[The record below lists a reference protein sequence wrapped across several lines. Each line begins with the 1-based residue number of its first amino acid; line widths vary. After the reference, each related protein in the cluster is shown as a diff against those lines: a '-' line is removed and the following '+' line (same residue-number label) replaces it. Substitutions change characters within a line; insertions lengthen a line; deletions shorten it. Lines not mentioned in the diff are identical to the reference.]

1 MLGTMAKKPVSK
13 SEGGADESGAGVK
26 RTSTAGKGGKAAAGA
41 SQGDAGQG
49 GFAEMGLLGP
59 LTSEPVKKDE
69 ADKGAVAAKAG
80 AKATEKA
87 ASGASKREMTTA
99 RTSVVAEA
107 KAASLLDDGDEPGE
121 GVREGP
127 ISLDGI
133 IGQKRAIEIL
143 RGAVRTGRVHHA
155 WIFSGPR
162 GVGKFTAARAFAAT
176 LLSSGERIDEPTRER
191 IVGLVQRGTHPD
203 VHVIRKELAKVSS
216 DDQVRKSKQ
225 RTIAK
230 AVVDEFLL
238 KPAALSRVSSELPQ
252 GLAGKVFIVDEAELM
267 DPVTQNQVLKTLE
280 EPAEG
285 TVIILV
291 TSDESRLLATVRSR
305 CQRVSFGTLT
315 ERDMQA
321 WMQIS
326 GVEVDA
332 NVSPWLLRFASGS
345 PGAALVAIEHGL
357 YQWHSALDPALK
369 AIESAALSPGGG
381 TLPAG
386 PTIAAGVGALM
397 SKLVEERAKATVEG
411 KPNASK
417 EAANQFWCKRMLGLL
432 ADRWRTHLRRAEN
445 GEQVAR
451 CSAAIELIRVAERQ
465 AESNVQI
472 GAVLENLAAQ
482 LMTPNQEVLLTAG
495 L

>member
-1 MLGTMAKKPVSK
+1 MLASMAKKPAGK
-13 SEGGADESGAGVK
+13 SDGGAEEAAAGVK
-26 RTSTAGKGGKAAAGA
+26 RKSVAGKGGKAAAGGA
-41 SQGDAGQG
+41 SKGEAEQG

-59 LTSEPVKKDE
+59 MTPEPRKVDQAGKIE
-69 ADKGAVAAKAG
+69 PPAKAG
-80 AKATEKA
+80 AKSASSA
-87 ASGASKREMTTA
+87 AAKRESA
-99 RTSVVAEA
+99 AAVVAES
-107 KAASLLDDGDEPGE
+107 KASGMLDDGDEPGE

-127 ISLDGI
+127 ISFDGI

-176 LLSSGERIDEPTRER
+176 LLSTGESVDDQTRER

-216 DDQVRKSKQ
+216 DDSARRSKQ

-238 KPAALSRVSSELPQ
+238 KPAALSRVASELPQ

-369 AIESAALSPGGG
+369 AIEAAALSPGGG

-386 PTIAAGVGALM
+386 PTVAAGVGALM

-482 LMTPNQEVLLTAG
+482 LMTPSPEVLLTAG

>member
-1 MLGTMAKKPVSK
+1 MLASMAKKPASK
-13 SEGGADESGAGVK
+13 SDGGAEEAAAGTK
-26 RTSTAGKGGKAAAGA
+26 RKSAAGKGGKTGAGGA
-41 SQGDAGQG
+41 SKGEAEQG

-59 LTSEPVKKDE
+59 MTPEPKKVEGAGKIEPPAKSGVK
-69 ADKGAVAAKAG
+69 A
-80 AKATEKA
+80 A
-87 ASGASKREMTTA
+87 ASGAAAKRESAAAAVVTETKA
-99 RTSVVAEA
+99 NSV
-107 KAASLLDDGDEPGE
+107 LDDGDEPGE

-133 IGQKRAIEIL
+133 IGQRRAIEIL

-162 GVGKFTAARAFAAT
+162 GVGKFTTARAFAAT
-176 LLSSGERIDEPTRER
+176 LLSTGESVDDQTRER

-216 DDQVRKSKQ
+216 DDAARRSKQ

-238 KPAALSRVSSELPQ
+238 KPAALSRVASELPQ

-326 GVEVDA
+326 GVEVEAD
-332 NVSPWLLRFASGS
+332 VSPWLLRFAAGS

-369 AIESAALSPGGG
+369 AIEAAAMTPGGG

-386 PTIAAGVGALM
+386 PSVAAGVGALM
-397 SKLVEERAKATVEG
+397 SKLVEDRAKATVEG

-432 ADRWRTHLRRAEN
+432 ADRWRVLLRRAEN

-482 LMTPNQEVLLTAG
+482 LMTPSPEVLLTAG

>member
-1 MLGTMAKKPVSK
+1 MLASMAKKPAGK
-13 SEGGADESGAGVK
+13 SESGAEDASAGAK
-26 RTSTAGKGGKAAAGA
+26 RKPAAGKSGKGA
-41 SQGDAGQG
+41 TGTSKGEADQG

-59 LTSEPVKKDE
+59 LTPEAVVKKDE
-69 ADKGAVAAKAG
+69 AVKAEPSAKAG
-80 AKATEKA
+80 AKASSGAAAKRESAAAVVTESK
-87 ASGASKREMTTA
+87 ASGM
-99 RTSVVAEA
+99 
-107 KAASLLDDGDEPGE
+107 LDDGDEPGE

-133 IGQKRAIEIL
+133 IGQRRAVEIL

-162 GVGKFTAARAFAAT
+162 GVGKFTTARAFAAT
-176 LLSSGERIDEPTRER
+176 LLSTGESIDEQTRER

-216 DDQVRKSKQ
+216 DDAARRSKQ

-238 KPAALSRVSSELPQ
+238 KPAALSRVASELPQ

-321 WMQIS
+321 WMQIG
-326 GVEVDA
+326 GVEVEAD
-332 NVSPWLLRFASGS
+332 VSPWLLRFASGS
-345 PGAALVAIEHGL
+345 PGAALVALEHGL

-369 AIESAALSPGGG
+369 AIESAAMSPGGG

-386 PTIAAGVGALM
+386 PTVAAGVGALM

-432 ADRWRTHLRRAEN
+432 ADRWRSHLRRAEN
-445 GEQVAR
+445 AEQVAR
-451 CSAAIELIRVAERQ
+451 CSAAIELIRAAERQ

-482 LMTPNQEVLLTAG
+482 LMTPSPEVLLTSG